1 MTNGPSSPRDES
13 VGSSDRTG
21 VERRINDEAPM
32 AEAWRDSDFV
42 ISHSFDIRHS
52 GFVITFIYPET

>member
-13 VGSSDRTG
+13 VRSADRTG

-32 AEAWRDSDFV
+32 AEAWRDSGFV
-42 ISHSFDIRHS
+42 ISHSFDLRHS
-52 GFVITFIYPET
+52 GFVITSIYPGT